1 LFDLYSPEL
10 LTEQQNYIYLIT
22 NDSENTSII
31 SIKTKLLLYGMSN
44 NQIISLAAAKKE
56 QILSFRFIV
65 QLMELLMEHSMGN
78 QRLACKAQQRQR

>member
-56 QILSFRFIV
+56 QSCHFDL
-65 QLMELLMEHSMGN
+65 
-78 QRLACKAQQRQR
+78 